1 MGAPVMQPARHA
13 AALVLRNAARA
24 HTTVLMVLTLVRM
37 VHRLAI
43 ARRDAAGVCCL
54 YWAVRPLRA
63 LLTERKVE
71 ALRRG

>member
-1 MGAPVMQPARHA
+1 
-13 AALVLRNAARA
+13 
-24 HTTVLMVLTLVRM
+24 MVLTLVRM

-43 ARRDAAGVCCL
+43 VRRDAAGVCCL
-54 YWAVRPLRA
+54 YWAVRPLRE